1 MNIYIYG
8 CIYIY
13 EYIYITISLVTY
25 IYIYIQ
31 VATHSLCMHLQL
43 QVALRPRSVHML
55 HAGRRAKG
63 GLCGEYGPGDD
74 ASRPPS

>member
-1 MNIYIYG
+1 MN
-8 CIYIY
+8 
-13 EYIYITISLVTY
+13 TY
-25 IYIYIQ
+25 IYIWMYLYIYIFIYLQ

-43 QVALRPRSVHML
+43 QVALRPGSVHML

>member
-1 MNIYIYG
+1 MNIYIYMDV
-8 CIYIY
+8 YIY
-13 EYIYITISLVTY
+13 EYIYNYITCY